1 MKWNS
6 IDLFIKTI
14 NEMSTS
20 VIRLNT
26 SLQETVLEQL
36 NQQMGVEAH
45 SSAVYLSMAA
55 WCYAQGLNGCGDFF
69 KKQSGEEREHMLKLF
84 DYIVDAGAL
93 PVSPDVIHVEKSF
106 AGLREVFVKALEME
120 IAITHNFN
128 RMTEFCH
135 KHKDFQTA
143 RFIQWYLD
151 EQFEEEQQ
159 ARRCI
164 EIFDLVGPQNGLFEI
179 DRQIRHM
186 FEKKDA

>member
-1 MKWNS
+1 
-6 IDLFIKTI
+6 
-14 NEMSTS
+14 MSTS

-26 SLQETVLEQL
+26 SLQEGVLEQL

-69 KKQSGEEREHMLKLF
+69 KAQSGEEREHMLKLF
-84 DYIVDAGAL
+84 DYISDAGAL
-93 PVSPDVIHVEKSF
+93 AISPDVIHVEKSF
-106 AGLREVFVKALEME
+106 TGLREVFVKALEME
-120 IAITHNFN
+120 IAITNNFN

-135 KHKDFQTA
+135 KHKDYQTA
-143 RFIQWYLD
+143 KFLQWYLD

-164 EIFDLVGPQNGLFEI
+164 EIYDLVGPQNGLFEI

-186 FEKKDA
+186 FEKKNV